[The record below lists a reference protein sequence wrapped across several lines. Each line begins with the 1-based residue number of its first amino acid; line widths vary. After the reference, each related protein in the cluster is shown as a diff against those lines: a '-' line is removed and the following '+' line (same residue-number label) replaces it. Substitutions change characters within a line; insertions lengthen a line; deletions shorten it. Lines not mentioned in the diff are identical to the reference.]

1 MSELEELSKEFIEKF
16 LDTPVIRR
24 RCMCC
29 GNEFSTLEGHYVC
42 SDCRLAQQ
50 RQEEEMHKR
59 LKAAYDDGYSAGAKA
74 TMTYLTYKIRELLDQ
89 PFIGKT
95 EKQLYQRKGM
105 EEGLKMALEIVQE
118 YPGLEVTE

>member
-16 LDTPVIRR
+16 FDTPVIKR

-29 GNEFSTLEGHYVC
+29 GKEFSTLGSSYVC
-42 SDCRLAQQ
+42 SDCQLAQQ
-50 RQEEEMHKR
+50 RQEEEIHKR
-59 LKAAYDDGYSAGAKA
+59 LKAAYDDGYIAGAKA
-74 TMTYLTYKIRELLDQ
+74 TMTYITDKIQELLVQ

-105 EEGLKMALEIVQE
+105 EEGLKIAIEFAKELITK
-118 YPGLEVTE
+118 EVD